1 MSAPTALAIAA
12 LFAATTVSAPS
23 PAPAPASA
31 TVDGGMAA
39 KGGDR
44 APEIEGPRLETPA
57 VFDQLGINPIDFDQ
71 RRRSAVGILVA
82 AGALNILS
90 FGLRGAHYWLISDR
104 CAPIP
109 GDEDGALPGDTQCPK
124 RIYMQLLAG
133 SHRTPNIGL
142 FFLTVSGARN
152 LGRLR
157 AERVKY
163 GVARPFNAARRMEI
177 TTPIA
182 YFSAI
187 SVLSLGFLVFYD
199 NATTPTGTKLLE
211 RPTNQP
217 AFNPLLQF
225 GVQTM
230 MTATAVSLAY
240 YMHAKA
246 YSDRADDLELIP
258 IGSVI
263 PGGATFG
270 LGGRF

>member
-12 LFAATTVSAPS
+12 LFAATTVSAPA
-23 PAPAPASA
+23 PAAAPAS
-31 TVDGGMAA
+31 VDGGGMAA
-39 KGGDR
+39 EEGDA
-44 APEIEGPRLETPA
+44 APEIEGPTLEKPA
-57 VFDQLGINPIDFDQ
+57 VFDQLGINPVDFD
-71 RRRSAVGILVA
+71 RRRSGAVGLLAA
-82 AGALNILS
+82 AGALNALS
-90 FGLRGAHYWLISDR
+90 FGLRGVHYWLVNDR

-109 GDEDGALPGDTQCPK
+109 GDENGALPADTQCPK

-142 FFLTVSGARN
+142 FFLTVAGARR

-163 GVARPFNAARRMEI
+163 GVARPFDAKRRMAI

-182 YFSAI
+182 YFSAVG
-187 SVLSLGFLVFYD
+187 VLTLGFLVFYD
-199 NATTPTGTKLLE
+199 NATTPTGTKALE
-211 RPTNQP
+211 PPTNQP
-217 AFNPLLQF
+217 AFNPLFQF

-240 YMHAKA
+240 YIHAKA
-246 YSDRADDLELIP
+246 YSERADDLELTP

>member
-12 LFAATTVSAPS
+12 LFAATTVSAPA
-23 PAPAPASA
+23 PVPAPASI
-31 TVDGGMAA
+31 DGGGMAA
-39 KGGDR
+39 AEGDA
-44 APEIEGPRLETPA
+44 APETEGPKLDTPA
-57 VFDQLGINPIDFDQ
+57 VFDQLGINPVDFD
-71 RRRSAVGILVA
+71 RRRSSAVGLLVA
-82 AGALNILS
+82 AGAINALS
-90 FGLRGAHYWLISDR
+90 FGLRGVHYWLVNDR

-109 GDEDGALPGDTQCPK
+109 GDENGALPADTQCPK

-142 FFLTVSGARN
+142 FFLTVAGARR

-163 GVARPFNAARRMEI
+163 GVARPYDAKRRMAI

-182 YFSAI
+182 YFSAVG
-187 SVLSLGFLVFYD
+187 VLTLGFLVFYD
-199 NATTPTGTKLLE
+199 NATTPTGTKALE
-211 RPTNQP
+211 PPTNQP
-217 AFNPLLQF
+217 AFNPLFQF

-240 YMHAKA
+240 YIHAKA
-246 YSDRADDLELIP
+246 YSERADDLELTP